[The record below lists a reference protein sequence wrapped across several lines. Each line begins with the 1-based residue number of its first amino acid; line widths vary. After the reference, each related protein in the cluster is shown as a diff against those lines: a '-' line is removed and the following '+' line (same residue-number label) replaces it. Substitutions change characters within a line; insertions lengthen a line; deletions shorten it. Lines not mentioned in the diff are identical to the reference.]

1 VYFNKRGD
9 FMDNYLVKAYGF
21 NNNARI
27 YTANTTGIIKHVQGI
42 WNMWPTSCA
51 ALGRTMTMALIM
63 SCTYKNDEAL
73 NIFVKGDGP
82 IGKIVVEAHDG
93 KARGYCENPGVYL
106 SHNNGHL
113 NVSMGVGKGEIEVVK
128 DLHMREPFSSSSPI
142 VSGEIA
148 EDFAYYFASSEQIP
162 SAVGLG
168 VQFDKDSKVISA
180 GGFLIQLLPGYT
192 DETINS
198 IEKAIKE
205 LRPCSDMIKDGM
217 SCEDMLNEITK
228 GDYKI
233 LEKRDLAFECPC
245 SKERFEKG
253 FVTLGKDELKDIIT
267 KEHGSDVTCNFCN
280 KKYHYSEDDL
290 NKILNKMDK

>member
-1 VYFNKRGD
+1 MSD
-9 FMDNYLVKAYGF
+9 YLVKAYGF

-27 YTANTTGIIKHVQGI
+27 YTANTTETIKHVQEI

-82 IGKIVVEAHDG
+82 IGKIVVETHDG
-93 KARGYCENPGVYL
+93 KVRGYCENPGVYL

-113 NVSMGVGKGEIEVVK
+113 NVSVGVGNGEIEVVK

-168 VQFDKDSKVISA
+168 VQFDKESKVISA

-192 DETINS
+192 DETIDT
-198 IEKAIKE
+198 IEKSIKA
-205 LRPCSDMIKDGM
+205 LRPCSDIIKDGL

-233 LEKRDLAFECPC
+233 LEKRDLSFECPC

-253 FVTLGKDELKDIIT
+253 FVTLGKDELKDIISKDHSST
-267 KEHGSDVTCNFCN
+267 VTCNFCN
-280 KKYHYSEDDL
+280 KKYVYSEDDL
-290 NKILNKMDK
+290 NKILEKMEK

>member
-1 VYFNKRGD
+1 
-9 FMDNYLVKAYGF
+9 MDNYLVKAYGF
-21 NNNARI
+21 NNNARF
-27 YTANTTGIIKHVQGI
+27 YTANTTGIIKHVQEI

-82 IGKIVVEAHDG
+82 IGKIVVETHDG
-93 KARGYCENPGVYL
+93 KVRGYCENPGVYL

-113 NVSMGVGKGEIEVVK
+113 NVSMGVGNGEIEVVK

-233 LEKRDLAFECPC
+233 LEKRDLKFECPC
-245 SKERFEKG
+245 SKKRFEKG
-253 FVTLGKDELKDIIT
+253 FVTLGKDELKDIIN

-280 KKYHYSEDDL
+280 KKYHYSEEDL
-290 NKILNKMDK
+290 NNILNKMEK

>member
-1 VYFNKRGD
+1 
-9 FMDNYLVKAYGF
+9 MDNYLVKTYGF

-27 YTANTTGIIKHVQGI
+27 YTANTTGIIKHVQEI

-82 IGKIVVEAHDG
+82 IGKIVVETHDG
-93 KARGYCENPGVYL
+93 KVRGYCENPGVYL

-113 NVSMGVGKGEIEVVK
+113 NVSMGVGNGEIEVVK

-228 GDYKI
+228 DDYKI
-233 LEKRDLAFECPC
+233 LEKRDLKFECPC

-253 FVTLGKDELKDIIT
+253 FVTLGKDELKDIIN

-280 KKYHYSEDDL
+280 KKYHYSEEDL
-290 NKILNKMDK
+290 NNILNKMGK

>member
-1 VYFNKRGD
+1 
-9 FMDNYLVKAYGF
+9 MDNYLVKAYGF
-21 NNNARI
+21 SNNARI
-27 YTANTTGIIKHVQGI
+27 YTANTTGIIKHVQEI

-82 IGKIVVEAHDG
+82 IGKIVVETHDG
-93 KARGYCENPGVYL
+93 KVRGYCENPGVYL
-106 SHNNGHL
+106 SHKNGHL
-113 NVSMGVGKGEIEVVK
+113 NVSMGVGNGEIEVVK

-233 LEKRDLAFECPC
+233 LEKRDLKFECPC

-253 FVTLGKDELKDIIT
+253 FVTLGKDELKDIIN

-280 KKYHYSEDDL
+280 KKYHYSEEDL
-290 NKILNKMDK
+290 NNILNKMEK

>member
-1 VYFNKRGD
+1 
-9 FMDNYLVKAYGF
+9 MDNYLVKAYGF

-27 YTANTTGIIKHVQGI
+27 YTANTTGIIKHVQEI

-82 IGKIVVEAHDG
+82 IGKIVVETHDG
-93 KARGYCENPGVYL
+93 KVRGYCENPGVYL

-113 NVSMGVGKGEIEVVK
+113 NVSMGVGNGEIEVVK

-233 LEKRDLAFECPC
+233 LEKRDLKFECPC

-253 FVTLGKDELKDIIT
+253 FITLGKDELKDIIN

-280 KKYHYSEDDL
+280 KKYHYSEEDL
-290 NKILNKMDK
+290 NNILNKMEK